1 MNNIS
6 HNNEIEILNKSSN
19 LTGYLSKMS
28 NQSIAFATIF
38 SMIFV
43 FGLIANLLV
52 ILVYLFNK
60 TMKNHSNYFFAN
72 LSLSDILV
80 IAVCIPIA
88 ISDLVYDGEW
98 IFGYFYCKYFFLF
111 EN

>member
-1 MNNIS
+1 MQNLSIQAE
-6 HNNEIEILNKSSN
+6 NEIINNSSDFSV
-19 LTGYLSKMS
+19 YSSEMS
-28 NQSIAFATIF
+28 SQSIAFASIF

-43 FGLIANLLV
+43 FGLVANLLV

-60 TMKNHSNYFFAN
+60 NMKNHSNYFFAN

-98 IFGYFYCKYFFLF
+98 VFGYLYCK
-111 EN
+111 